1 MKLTE
6 NIKISKELQYH
17 IDNNLP
23 LTENIFR
30 VNSEKF
36 YQLVNEVRELFNNDK
51 IRLTENDIFL
61 VETDLGKSVKLSNG
75 ETIWLDAPIV
85 EEEMINETIKLD
97 IKVGDTLMGGK
108 FKNKKVVVKTI
119 DKNEKGDITINGSPL
134 LRFRMINE
142 VRVPRDERVELYRDE
157 NILVIVPLTHRALKK
172 YANSCQWCIN
182 SDVSEWEDYH
192 KGLHAIII
200 QRNPKEVKT
209 GITGNPTP
217 SEIFLLAKWDNN
229 ESTFNDVCQMLGYKF
244 NDEKEMQD
252 YYITISNDINNFG
265 TNIVYYSPEEGTYDQ
280 EDNFLMNFNYEIT
293 DIPNVTPEIVKVIDE
308 YLANQEVLSEA
319 DYKGKNVELNKPQR
333 SSGPKKYQVYVKNPS
348 TGNIKKVSFGDV
360 SGGLTAKVSN
370 PKARKAFA
378 ARHNCKD
385 KKDKTKAGYWAC
397 RANRYANLWGGK
409 TYPGFW

>member
-6 NIKISKELQYH
+6 NVKISKELQYH

-51 IRLTENDIFL
+51 IRLTETDIFL

-85 EEEMINETIKLD
+85 EEE
-97 IKVGDTLMGGK
+97 
-108 FKNKKVVVKTI
+108 
-119 DKNEKGDITINGSPL
+119 
-134 LRFRMINE
+134 MINE

-209 GITGNPTP
+209 GITGNPTA
-217 SEIFLLAKWDNN
+217 SEMLMYSRWG
-229 ESTFNDVCQMLGYKF
+229 EGYTVNDIQDILGYEFENEQQAEEYLSPLTK
-244 NDEKEMQD
+244 
-252 YYITISNDINNFG
+252 DIDNFA
-265 TNIVYYSPEEGTYDQ
+265 TNVVYYSLEDGVYDM
-280 EDNFLMNFNYEIT
+280 EDNRMSDYKYEIT
-293 DIPNVTPEIVKVIDE
+293 DIPNVTPEIAKVIDE

-319 DYKGKNVELNKPQR
+319 EYKGKNVELNKPQR
-333 SSGPKKYQVYVKNPS
+333 GGAKKYHVYVKNPS
-348 TGNIKKVSFGDV
+348 TGNIKKISFGDV
-360 SGGLTAKVSN
+360 HGGLTAKVSN

-397 RANRYANLWGGK
+397 RVNRFGHLFGGK

>member
-6 NIKISKELQYH
+6 NVKISKELQYH

-134 LRFRMINE
+134 LRFRLVKE
-142 VRVPRDERVELYRDE
+142 GRD
-157 NILVIVPLTHRALKK
+157 II
-172 YANSCQWCIN
+172 
-182 SDVSEWEDYH
+182 EDYYN
-192 KGLHAIII
+192 K
-200 QRNPKEVKT
+200 
-209 GITGNPTP
+209 
-217 SEIFLLAKWDNN
+217 
-229 ESTFNDVCQMLGYKF
+229 M
-244 NDEKEMQD
+244 
-252 YYITISNDINNFG
+252 
-265 TNIVYYSPEEGTYDQ
+265 
-280 EDNFLMNFNYEIT
+280 
-293 DIPNVTPEIVKVIDE
+293 
-308 YLANQEVLSEA
+308 LSEA

-333 SSGPKKYQVYVKNPS
+333 SSGPKKYQVYVKNPT

-360 SGGLTAKVSN
+360 KGGLTAKVSN

-397 RANRYANLWGGK
+397 RVNRFGHLFGGK

>member
-1 MKLTE
+1 MKLVE

-51 IRLTENDIFL
+51 IRLTETDIFL

-192 KGLHAIII
+192 KGLHTIII

-209 GITGNPTP
+209 GITGNPTA
-217 SEIFLLAKWDNN
+217 SEILMGQRWGEDY
-229 ESTFNDVCQMLGYKF
+229 TFNDIEDILGYGF
-244 NDEKEMQD
+244 ENEQQAEE
-252 YYITISNDINNFG
+252 YLISLTKDINNFA
-265 TNIVYYSPEEGTYDQ
+265 TNAVYYSPDYGIYDM
-280 EDNFLMNFNYEIT
+280 EDNHMGDYHYEIT
-293 DIPNVTPEIVKVIDE
+293 DIPNVTPEIVKLIDE

-319 DYKGKNVELNKPQR
+319 QHKGKNVELNKPKR
-333 SSGPKKYQVYVKNPS
+333 GGAKKYYVYVKNPS
-348 TGNIKKVSFGDV
+348 TGNIKKISFGDV

-397 RANRYANLWGGK
+397 RANRYANLWNGR

>member
-1 MKLTE
+1 MKLVE

-51 IRLTENDIFL
+51 IRLTETDIFL

-200 QRNPKEVKT
+200 QRNLKKPKI

-293 DIPNVTPEIVKVIDE
+293 DIPNVTPEIVKLIDE
-308 YLANQEVLSEA
+308 YVANQEVLSEA
-319 DYKGKNVELNKPQR
+319 QHKGKNVELNKPKR
-333 SSGPKKYQVYVKNPS
+333 GGAKKYYVYVKNPS
-348 TGNIKKVSFGDV
+348 TGNIKKISFGDV
-360 SGGLTAKVSN
+360 HGGLTAKVSN

-397 RANRYANLWGGK
+397 RANRYANLWNGR

>member
-1 MKLTE
+1 MKLVE

-23 LTENIFR
+23 LNENVFR
-30 VNSEKF
+30 PNSEKYF
-36 YQLVNEVRELFNNDK
+36 QLFNEVRELFNDDK
-51 IRLTENDIFL
+51 IRLTEDDIFL
-61 VETDLGKSVKLSNG
+61 VESDLGKKVKLSNG
-75 ETIWLDAPIV
+75 QTVWLDAPI
-85 EEEMINETIKLD
+85 EEELISETIKLD

-119 DKNEKGDITINGSPL
+119 DKNEKGDITINGKPL

-142 VRVPRDERVELYRDE
+142 VRVPRDERVELYRDD
-157 NILVIVPLTHRALKK
+157 NILVIVPLTHRALRK

-192 KGLHAIII
+192 KGLHAIIL

-209 GITGNPTP
+209 GITGNPTA
-217 SEIFLLAKWDNN
+217 SEILMGQRWG
-229 ESTFNDVCQMLGYKF
+229 EGYTFKDIEDILGYGF
-244 NDEKEMQD
+244 ENEQQAEE
-252 YYITISNDINNFG
+252 YLISLTKDIDNFA
-265 TNIVYYSPEEGTYDQ
+265 TNAVYYSPGYGIYDM
-280 EDNFLMNFNYEIT
+280 EDNHMGDYHYEIT
-293 DIPNVTPEIVKVIDE
+293 DIPNVTPEIVKLIDE
-308 YLANQEVLSEA
+308 YLVNEEVLSEA
-319 DYKGKNVELNKPQR
+319 EYKGKNVELNKPTR

-348 TGNIKKVSFGDV
+348 TGNIKKVSFGDAK
-360 SGGLTAKVSN
+360 GGLTAKVSN

-397 RANRYANLWGGK
+397 RANRFANLWGGK

>member
-142 VRVPRDERVELYRDE
+142 GRVPRDERVELYRDE

-209 GITGNPTP
+209 GITGNPTA
-217 SEIFLLAKWDNN
+217 SEIVMGQRWG
-229 ESTFNDVCQMLGYKF
+229 EGYTFNDIEDILGYGF
-244 NDEKEMQD
+244 ENEQQAEE
-252 YYITISNDINNFG
+252 YLISLTKDINNFA
-265 TNIVYYSPEEGTYDQ
+265 TNAVYYSPDYGIYDM
-280 EDNFLMNFNYEIT
+280 EDNHMGDYHYEIT
-293 DIPNVTPEIVKVIDE
+293 DIPNVTPEIVKLIDE
-308 YLANQEVLSEA
+308 YVANQEVLSEA
-319 DYKGKNVELNKPQR
+319 EYKGKNVELNKPKR
-333 SSGPKKYQVYVKNPS
+333 GGAKKYYVYVKNPS
-348 TGNIKKVSFGDV
+348 TGNIKKISFGDV
-360 SGGLTAKVSN
+360 HGGLTAKVSN

-397 RANRYANLWGGK
+397 RANRYANLWNGK

>member
-1 MKLTE
+1 MKLVE

-23 LTENIFR
+23 LNENVFR
-30 VNSEKF
+30 PNSEKYF
-36 YQLVNEVRELFNNDK
+36 QLFNEVRELFNDDK
-51 IRLTENDIFL
+51 IRLTEDDIFL
-61 VETDLGKSVKLSNG
+61 VESDLGKKVKLSNG
-75 ETIWLDAPIV
+75 QTVWLDAPI
-85 EEEMINETIKLD
+85 EEELISETIKLD

-119 DKNEKGDITINGSPL
+119 DKNEKGDITINGKPL

-142 VRVPRDERVELYRDE
+142 VRVPRDERVELYRDD
-157 NILVIVPLTHRALKK
+157 NILVIVPLTHRALRK

-192 KGLHAIII
+192 KGLHAIIL

-209 GITGNPTP
+209 GITGNPTA
-217 SEIFLLAKWDNN
+217 SEILMGQRWG
-229 ESTFNDVCQMLGYKF
+229 EGYTFKDIEDILGYGF
-244 NDEKEMQD
+244 ENEQQAEE
-252 YYITISNDINNFG
+252 YLISLTKDIDNFA
-265 TNIVYYSPEEGTYDQ
+265 TNAVYYSPGYGIYDM
-280 EDNFLMNFNYEIT
+280 EDNHMGDYHYEIT
-293 DIPNVTPEIVKVIDE
+293 DIPNVTPEIVKLIDE
-308 YLANQEVLSEA
+308 YLVNEEVLSEA
-319 DYKGKNVELNKPQR
+319 DYKGKNVELNKPTR

-348 TGNIKKVSFGDV
+348 TGNIKKVSFGDAK
-360 SGGLTAKVSN
+360 GGLTAKVSN

-397 RANRYANLWGGK
+397 RANRFANLWGGK

>member
-1 MKLTE
+1 MKLVE

-23 LTENIFR
+23 LNENVFR
-30 VNSEKF
+30 PNSEKYF
-36 YQLVNEVRELFNNDK
+36 QLFNEVRELFNDDK
-51 IRLTENDIFL
+51 IRLTEDDIFL
-61 VETDLGKSVKLSNG
+61 VESDLGKKVKLSNG
-75 ETIWLDAPIV
+75 QTVWLDAPI
-85 EEEMINETIKLD
+85 EEELISETIKLD

-119 DKNEKGDITINGSPL
+119 DKNEKGDITINGKPL

-142 VRVPRDERVELYRDE
+142 TRVPRDERVELYRDD
-157 NILVIVPLTHRALKK
+157 NILVIVPLTHRALRK

-192 KGLHAIII
+192 KGLHAIIL
-200 QRNPKEVKT
+200 QRNPKKVKT
-209 GITGNPTP
+209 GITGNPTA
-217 SEIFLLAKWDNN
+217 SEILMYSRWG
-229 ESTFNDVCQMLGYKF
+229 EGYTFDDIQDILGYEFENEQQAEEYLSPLTK
-244 NDEKEMQD
+244 
-252 YYITISNDINNFG
+252 DIDNFA
-265 TNIVYYSPEEGTYDQ
+265 TNIVYYSPEEEIYDM
-280 EDNFLMNFNYEIT
+280 EDNHMGDYGYEIT
-293 DIPNVTPEIVKVIDE
+293 DIPNVTPEIVKLIDE
-308 YLANQEVLSEA
+308 YLINDEVLSEA
-319 DYKGKNVELNKPQR
+319 EYKGKNVELNKPKR
-333 SSGPKKYQVYVKNPS
+333 GGAKKYYVYVKNPS

-360 SGGLTAKVSN
+360 KGGLTAKVSN

-397 RANRYANLWGGK
+397 RANRFGNLFGGK

>member
-1 MKLTE
+1 MKLVE

-85 EEEMINETIKLD
+85 EEEIINETIKLD

-134 LRFRMINE
+134 LRFRMVKE
-142 VRVPRDERVELYRDE
+142 GRD
-157 NILVIVPLTHRALKK
+157 II
-172 YANSCQWCIN
+172 
-182 SDVSEWEDYH
+182 EDYYN
-192 KGLHAIII
+192 K
-200 QRNPKEVKT
+200 
-209 GITGNPTP
+209 
-217 SEIFLLAKWDNN
+217 
-229 ESTFNDVCQMLGYKF
+229 M
-244 NDEKEMQD
+244 
-252 YYITISNDINNFG
+252 
-265 TNIVYYSPEEGTYDQ
+265 
-280 EDNFLMNFNYEIT
+280 
-293 DIPNVTPEIVKVIDE
+293 
-308 YLANQEVLSEA
+308 LSEA
-319 DYKGKNVELNKPQR
+319 EYKGKNVELNKPQR
-333 SSGPKKYQVYVKNPS
+333 GGAKKYHVYVKNPS
-348 TGNIKKVSFGDV
+348 TGNIKKISFGDAH
-360 SGGLTAKVSN
+360 GGLTAKVSN

-397 RANRYANLWGGK
+397 RANRYANLWNGK

>member
-6 NIKISKELQYH
+6 NVKISKELQYH

-134 LRFRMINE
+134 LRFRLVKE
-142 VRVPRDERVELYRDE
+142 GRD
-157 NILVIVPLTHRALKK
+157 II
-172 YANSCQWCIN
+172 
-182 SDVSEWEDYH
+182 EDYY
-192 KGLHAIII
+192 
-200 QRNPKEVKT
+200 
-209 GITGNPTP
+209 
-217 SEIFLLAKWDNN
+217 
-229 ESTFNDVCQMLGYKF
+229 NDML
-244 NDEKEMQD
+244 
-252 YYITISNDINNFG
+252 T
-265 TNIVYYSPEEGTYDQ
+265 
-280 EDNFLMNFNYEIT
+280 
-293 DIPNVTPEIVKVIDE
+293 
-308 YLANQEVLSEA
+308 EA
-319 DYKGKNVELNKPQR
+319 EYKGKNVELNKPQR
-333 SSGPKKYQVYVKNPS
+333 SSGPKKYQVYVKNPA

-360 SGGLTAKVSN
+360 KGGLTAKVSN

-397 RANRYANLWGGK
+397 RVNRFGHLFGGK